1 MTRKRGRNQE
11 LEEESRSALRTALK
25 SWVVNDLHNDFGLD
39 FVVQLA
45 QPDNGEY
52 RKITPLSCYIQLK
65 ASERF
70 SETDMIY
77 WDFDV
82 DFVESYW
89 NCSVPVVLMLYEADT
104 QSFYWTVLQQYVHEH
119 LITDK
124 PEWWSQNTI
133 RISIDRTETLQDI
146 DEFGKHLSE
155 ATRRIE
161 QRRLRHI
168 WSRDRLGTQ
177 TRGDS
182 VGHLVDYQIS
192 LVERAEQNL
201 DENKDAVKAL
211 SS

>member
-11 LEEESRSALRTALK
+11 LEDESRSALRTALK

-70 SETDMIY
+70 SETDTIY

-104 QSFYWTVLQQYVHEH
+104 QSFYWTILQQYVHEH

-168 WSRDRLGTQ
+168 WSRDRLGTR

-192 LVERAEQNL
+192 LVEGAERSL
-201 DENKDAVKAL
+201 DDAL
-211 SS
+211 TESDETG

>member
-52 RKITPLSCYIQLK
+52 RKTTPLSCYIQLK

-70 SETDMIY
+70 SETDTVY

-104 QSFYWTVLQQYVHEH
+104 QSFYWTILQQYVHEH

-124 PEWWSQNTI
+124 PKWWSQNTV

-155 ATRRIE
+155 VTR
-161 QRRLRHI
+161 
-168 WSRDRLGTQ
+168 
-177 TRGDS
+177 
-182 VGHLVDYQIS
+182 
-192 LVERAEQNL
+192 
-201 DENKDAVKAL
+201 
-211 SS
+211 